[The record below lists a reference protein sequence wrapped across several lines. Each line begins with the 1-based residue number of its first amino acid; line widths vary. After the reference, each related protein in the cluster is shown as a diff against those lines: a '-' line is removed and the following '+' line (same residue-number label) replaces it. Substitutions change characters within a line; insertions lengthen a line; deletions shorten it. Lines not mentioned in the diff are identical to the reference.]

1 MTETATPLKTLDDL
15 DDLVGERFVFDDA
28 DWAFY
33 ELILKR
39 VGDRHI
45 FVTFDGERLE
55 VMSPSPEHERHT
67 SRLDKLLWILA
78 EELDVP
84 LESMGSFT
92 LKKRNV
98 KRGLEPDRC
107 YYTRN
112 ADAVR
117 GKRRIDL
124 QKDPPP
130 DLAVEIEVSRR
141 LLDRI
146 GIYREL
152 RVPEVWCYDG
162 SRLRVLRLGRTGYK
176 EADRSPTFPN
186 LPLAEVHRLLTA
198 AWETAEHTWT
208 RNVRAWVRH
217 NLPSR

>member
-1 MTETATPLKTLDDL
+1 MTETATSPKALDDL

-55 VMSPSPEHERHT
+55 VMSPSSEHERQV
-67 SRLDKLLWILA
+67 SRLEKLLWILA

-84 LESMGSFT
+84 LESVGSFT
-92 LKKRNV
+92 LKRRNV

-112 ADAVR
+112 AAAVR
-117 GKRRIDL
+117 GKRKIDL

-130 DLAVEIEVSRR
+130 DLALEIEVSRR
-141 LLDRI
+141 RLDRI
-146 GIYREL
+146 EIYREL
-152 RVPEVWCYDG
+152 RVPQVWCYDG

-176 EADRSPTFPN
+176 EADRSPTFPH
-186 LPLAEVHRLLTA
+186 LPLAEVHRLLAA
-198 AWETAEHTWT
+198 AWETAERTWT
-208 RNVRAWVRH
+208 RDVRAWVRQ
-217 NLPSR
+217 NLPAR

>member
-1 MTETATPLKTLDDL
+1 MTETATPLNALDAI
-15 DDLVGERFVFDDA
+15 DDPGGERFVFDDA

-39 VGDRHI
+39 VGNRHI

-55 VMSPSPEHERHT
+55 VMSPSPEHERQT
-67 SRLDKLLWILA
+67 SRLEKLLWILA

-92 LKKRNV
+92 LKRRNV
-98 KRGLEPDRC
+98 KRGVEPDRC

-112 ADAVR
+112 AAAVR

-130 DLAVEIEVSRR
+130 DLALEIEVSRR

-146 GIYREL
+146 EIYREL

-186 LPLAEVHRLLTA
+186 LPPAEVHRLLVA
-198 AWETAEHTWT
+198 AWETNEGTWT
-208 RNVRAWVRH
+208 RDVRAWVRQ
-217 NLPSR
+217 NVQGR